1 MVMQPDSGFFCEGNS
16 SDDDVVLKEEFRG
29 IIVKQGCL
37 LKQVSVVHVPSCPW
51 DNVAWIQDYSFTPKS
66 FREER
71 NEFMPSA
78 HLTGF
83 ISVPLAFPQRM
94 LAVAWQQGVCPILQY
109 LLLLLQNKPLDSFN

>member
-37 LKQVSVVHVPSCPW
+37 LKQVSAAHVPSCPW
-51 DNVAWIQDYSFTPKS
+51 ENVAWIQGYSFTPKS

-71 NEFMPSA
+71 NELMPSA

-83 ISVPLAFPQRM
+83 ISVPLAFAQRM
-94 LAVAWQQGVCPILQY
+94 LAVAWQQSICPMLQH
-109 LLLLLQNKPLDSFN
+109 LLLLLQNKPVDSFN